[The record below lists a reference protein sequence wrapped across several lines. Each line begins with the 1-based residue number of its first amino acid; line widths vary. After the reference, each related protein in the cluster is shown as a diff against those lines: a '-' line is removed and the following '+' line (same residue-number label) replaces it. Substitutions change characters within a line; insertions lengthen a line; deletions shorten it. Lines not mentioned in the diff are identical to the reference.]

1 MTNDKQELE
10 RELTQRV
17 QILAPL
23 PDAGPWERFKTTSTH
38 WFCLRL
44 HEPFLQLLGKGLT
57 ETLTGHNSGDRELE
71 ITRVFLYDL
80 WTKISEPPG

>member
-1 MTNDKQELE
+1 MTVISVGPDHPFLFFWKWKFEHEVRVVTNDKQELE

-38 WFCLRL
+38 
-44 HEPFLQLLGKGLT
+44 
-57 ETLTGHNSGDRELE
+57 
-71 ITRVFLYDL
+71 
-80 WTKISEPPG
+80 